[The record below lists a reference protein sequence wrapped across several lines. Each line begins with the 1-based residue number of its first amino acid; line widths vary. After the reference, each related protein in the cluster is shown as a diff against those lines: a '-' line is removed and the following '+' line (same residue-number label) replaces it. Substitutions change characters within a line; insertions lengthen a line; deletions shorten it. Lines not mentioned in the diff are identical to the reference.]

1 MSRTNALADASPT
14 PVQSSPQATPFAPH
28 NATRIEDIMP
38 HELSPEVVGSD
49 NEIAGAT
56 TDMRM
61 VMAVIQPFRLD
72 AVTMALEQL
81 PGFGGMTVSDCR
93 GFGRAGHGGDA
104 QATRGRDPHIP
115 GAEAGDRGV
124 TDFTTKVRLE
134 AVVNGAGLT
143 RLVIDTIVRVA
154 HTGRAGDG
162 KVFSWPVAHA
172 VRVRTSETNANAL

>member
-1 MSRTNALADASPT
+1 MLHDLTEESSRTDQHIAET
-14 PVQSSPQATPFAPH
+14 ET
-28 NATRIEDIMP
+28 
-38 HELSPEVVGSD
+38 SD
-49 NEIAGAT
+49 
-56 TDMRM
+56 MHM

-72 AVTMALEQL
+72 AVMVALEQI

-93 GFGRAGHGGDA
+93 GFGRAGHGGEA
-104 QATRGRDPHIP
+104 QASRARVPH
-115 GAEAGDRGV
+115 ASDAGDRGV

-134 AVVNGAGLT
+134 AVVNGAGLS
-143 RLVIDTIVRVA
+143 RAVIDTIVRVA